1 MNAPLLYPSID
12 VRGGQVVRLRRG
24 DYDDQL
30 TYDVTPAAV
39 AERFCADGTP
49 WIHVV
54 DLDAARSGERANA
67 TAIADIVSAA
77 AGRARVQ
84 VGGGVRAVADA
95 EALVAVGV
103 DRVVVGSAAVA
114 DPSIVTA
121 ISAVL
126 PVTVGLDHRH
136 GRIAVHGWTETSDLT
151 LAVAVGMFPMA
162 AAFLVTNIANDGML
176 TGPDVEGL
184 SGLVPLAPAPVI
196 ASGGVGT
203 LGHVAALARIDGLGG
218 IITGR
223 ALYEGRFTVAEAL
236 AAIAAAAAGDTAD
249 ATGGAAR

>member
-1 MNAPLLYPSID
+1 MTRPLLYPSID
-12 VRGGQVVRLRRG
+12 VRGGQVVRLRQG

-67 TAIADIVSAA
+67 TAIADIVSVA
-77 AGRARVQ
+77 AGRAQVQ
-84 VGGGVRAVADA
+84 VGGGVRGVADA
-95 EALVAVGV
+95 EVLAAIGV

-114 DPSIVTA
+114 DPPVVAA
-121 ISAVL
+121 IGAVL
-126 PVTVGLDHRH
+126 PVTVGLDHRD
-136 GRIAVHGWTETSDLT
+136 GRIAVHGWTTTSDLELT
-151 LAVAVGMFPMA
+151 AAVGMFPAA

-176 TGPDVEGL
+176 TGPDVSGL
-184 SGLVPLAPAPVI
+184 AALVPLAPAPVI

-203 LGHVAALARIDGLGG
+203 LDDIAELARIEGLGG

-236 AAIAAAAAGDTAD
+236 AAIAAADD
-249 ATGGAAR
+249 ATGASTAGAER